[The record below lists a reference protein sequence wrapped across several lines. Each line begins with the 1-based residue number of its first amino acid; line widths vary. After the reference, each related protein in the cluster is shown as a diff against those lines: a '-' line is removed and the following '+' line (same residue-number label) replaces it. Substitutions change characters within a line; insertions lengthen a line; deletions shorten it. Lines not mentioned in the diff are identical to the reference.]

1 MRRLLGV
8 MMVLLPLSPLGCGP
22 DQGQVT
28 ANGKADS
35 GANRP
40 QCTSTPP
47 DADHDGISDADEG
60 ANAKPPVDTDRDGV
74 PDFRDTDSDG
84 DGIPDAVEARNQGAC
99 SPPADS
105 DQDGKPDFRDLDSDS
120 ATDSTVLDRE
130 EAGPDPARP
139 LDTDGDGAP
148 DFADED
154 NDGDGIPD
162 AIELAV
168 PGGAAATTLALA
180 PDSDADGAPDF
191 RDADAD
197 GDGVPDSAE
206 TSVDSDGD
214 GAPNYRDT
222 DADGDCIPDAVEGVA
237 DSDGDT
243 VPDFL
248 DRDSDGD
255 GLADGAEDKNCNG
268 AVDACESDR
277 LKADSDGD
285 GVTDLVEATACSLK
299 PPAEQAQTMC
309 ACDAASSNVSPR
321 TRGDFVFVVDYQQTP
336 VPTRDTLNL
345 STDVS
350 QADVVF
356 ALDTTGSM
364 QKSLDNL
371 AGFLASKIPTI
382 KARVPNIAFGV
393 YQFRDNGDNPN
404 VQYVH
409 RVMTVNTPQGIASV
423 VNALDALVAGGGGDA
438 PENGF
443 GALYAIAGGPVIS
456 YSNYTSALSA
466 SGPAAPLAG
475 ESFGSLYGA
484 GFRPGS
490 VPIIVAVSDANF
502 QEYATGRANTTSRL
516 NAIGA
521 KVIGIAGDR
530 GYLSSGT
537 VAKTNL
543 IDIATNTG
551 GVVAPADFGPVGTR
565 TCSVG
570 MCCTG
575 INGSDEAPVN
585 GVCPLA
591 FSYSNDNGSGVT
603 DGVVSGIV
611 SLARSLR
618 FDIHVEASDVDP
630 MTIDNFLERLEP
642 NVSGVGQAAVCI
654 TLNPASLRDDYIGP
668 KAAPGPDGIKDTF
681 PQVQNG
687 NKVCFDVVPKQNNT
701 VRNTGDPQVF
711 RARLQVKGQTA
722 GGSVNLGTP
731 REVFFLVPPVI
742 ENGPIN

>member
-1 MRRLLGV
+1 MRRLLSV
-8 MMVLLPLSPLGCGP
+8 MTVLLAFGCGP
-22 DQGQVT
+22 EQGQVT
-28 ANGKADS
+28 SGGKADN
-35 GANRP
+35 GASRP

-47 DADHDGISDADEG
+47 DTDNDGISDADEG
-60 ANAKPPVDTDRDGV
+60 ASDKPPVDTDKDGI

-99 SPPADS
+99 TPPADT
-105 DQDGKPDFRDLDSDS
+105 DKDGVPDFRDLDSDS
-120 ATDSTVLDRE
+120 ATNSTVLDRE
-130 EAGPDPARP
+130 EAGADPTKP
-139 LDTDGDGAP
+139 LDTDGDGVP
-148 DFADED
+148 DYADDD
-154 NDGDGIPD
+154 NDNDGIPD

-180 PDSDADGAPDF
+180 PDTDADGTPDF
-191 RDADAD
+191 RDSDSD
-197 GDGVPDSAE
+197 GDGIPDNVEGAM
-206 TSVDSDGD
+206 DSDGD

-222 DADGDCIPDAVEGVA
+222 DADGDCIPDALEGVA
-237 DSDGDT
+237 DGDGDT

-255 GLADGAEDKNCNG
+255 GLADNAEDKNCNG
-268 AVDACESDR
+268 ALDPCESDR
-277 LKADSDGD
+277 LKADTDGD

-299 PPAEQAQTMC
+299 SPAEQAQTMC
-309 ACDAASSNVSPR
+309 ACDASRANVSPR
-321 TRGDFVFVVDYQQTP
+321 TRGDFVFTVDYQQTP

-393 YQFRDNGDNPN
+393 YQFRDNGDSPN

-409 RVMTVNTPQGIASV
+409 RIMTVNTQAAINSV
-423 VNALDALVAGGGGDA
+423 VNALDALTAGGGGDS

-443 GALYAIAGGPVIS
+443 GALYAIAGGPTIS
-456 YSNYTSALSA
+456 FSNYTSAIGA
-466 SGPAAPLAG
+466 IAPAAPFAG

-502 QEYATGRANTTSRL
+502 QEYATGRANTEARL

-543 IDIATNTG
+543 VDIATATG

-575 INGSDEAPVN
+575 INGSDESPVN

-630 MTIDNFLERLEP
+630 MTIDNFLDRLEP
-642 NVSGVGQAAVCI
+642 NVSGTGAAAVCV
-654 TLNPASLRDDYIGP
+654 TLNPASLGDNFRGP
-668 KAAPGPDGIKDTF
+668 KSAPGADGIKDTF

-687 NKVCFDVVPKQNNT
+687 NKVCFDVVPKMNT
-701 VRNTGDPQVF
+701 AVPHTSDPQVF

-722 GGSVNLGTP
+722 AGSVNLGTP